1 MRLIDWQAAARVG
14 AEAGSRRVI
23 LFDFDGVLVRG
34 DAFAKWLRER
44 FAQAW
49 WLAIPLLLLAPAW
62 LLASVT
68 SRGRRMSVR
77 VVVALALVG
86 LDEAAYRRAAHAFG
100 RTLARDTRDLS
111 RAAFA
116 ALNGHRQA
124 GDRVLVVTGCE
135 ETLARAILDELG
147 LASIE
152 LVASRVMPGRFGL
165 RVGVRNVGREKLRQL
180 ALHGIHPDWDL
191 AYTDSLADLPMLS
204 GARAC
209 VLVNPRGD
217 TLARA
222 RLRLGNRVTAVDWR

>member
-1 MRLIDWQAAARVG
+1 MRVIDWQTASRVDVETG
-14 AEAGSRRVI
+14 TRRVI

-34 DAFAKWLRER
+34 DTFAKWLRQR
-44 FAQAW
+44 YAQAW
-49 WLAIPLLLLAPAW
+49 WLALPMVLLAPAL
-62 LLASVT
+62 LLACIT
-68 SRGRRMSVR
+68 SRGRRMSARLAVT
-77 VVVALALVG
+77 LALVG
-86 LDEAAYRRAAHAFG
+86 LDEGAYRRRVHDFG

-147 LASIE
+147 LISIE
-152 LVASRVMPGRFGL
+152 LVASRVVRGRFGL
-165 RVGVRNVGREKLRQL
+165 RVGVHNVGREKLRQL
-180 ALHGIHPDWDL
+180 ALHGIHPEWDL
-191 AYTDSLADLPMLS
+191 AYSDSLVDLPMLS

-209 VLVNPRGD
+209 VFVNPRGD

-222 RLRLGNRVTAVDWR
+222 TQRLGKRVTKVEW

>member
-1 MRLIDWQAAARVG
+1 MRPNHWQAASRTDADTGV
-14 AEAGSRRVI
+14 RRVI

-34 DAFAKWLRER
+34 DAFAKWLRQR

-49 WLAIPLLLLAPAW
+49 WLAIPVLLLAPAL

-77 VVVALALVG
+77 LVVTLALVG
-86 LDEAAYRRAAHAFG
+86 LDEATYRRRAHAFG

-116 ALNGHRQA
+116 ALNAHRQA

-147 LASIE
+147 LASVE
-152 LVASRVMPGRFGL
+152 LVASHVVPDRLGL
-165 RVGVRNVGREKLRQL
+165 RVAVRNVGREKLRQL
-180 ALHGIHPDWDL
+180 ALHGIHPEWDL
-191 AYTDSLADLPMLS
+191 AYSDSLVDLPMLA
-204 GARAC
+204 GARAS

-217 TLARA
+217 TFARA
-222 RLRLGNRVTAVDWR
+222 TQRLGSRVTAVDWR